1 MTDQSIIEQ
10 ERKDFEKW
18 YQSQYSKKIDFKRYA
33 PNSFHYDNE
42 DIQENYETWIGC
54 LEYYRQAS
62 RQSSQSE
69 PVAWRYRY
77 HNEGSWQVSL
87 NQTCE
92 ADLEWLK
99 ETYKELLIEPL
110 YLAAPQQAI
119 PAGMEFGENLMSNE
133 KGEVFGLDTGRLVAK
148 FSHEH
153 ESAAFVK
160 TYNSQPASPTAP
172 IESDK

>member
-54 LEYYRQAS
+54 IEYYRHAD

-69 PVAWRYRY
+69 PVATVCHEAAKGNRGNPVIWFK
-77 HNEGSWQVSL
+77 SPTSL
-87 NQTCE
+87 PDGTS
-92 ADLEWLK
+92 
-99 ETYKELLIEPL
+99 L
-110 YLAAPQQAI
+110 YAAPQQVQDKLAVYPPSGWKLVPI
-119 PAGMEFGENLMSNE
+119 EPTEAMLNVVLNGTPYEGDNKELMREAYKIMLS
-133 KGEVFGLDTGRLVAK
+133 
-148 FSHEH
+148 
-153 ESAAFVK
+153 
-160 TYNSQPASPTAP
+160 ASPTAP